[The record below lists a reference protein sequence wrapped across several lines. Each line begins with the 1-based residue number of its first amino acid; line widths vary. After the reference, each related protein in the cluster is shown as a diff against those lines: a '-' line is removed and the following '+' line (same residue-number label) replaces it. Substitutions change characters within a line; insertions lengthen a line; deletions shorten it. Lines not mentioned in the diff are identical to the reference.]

1 MLYYINLLVAF
12 LGTCTVTFSA
22 IFILYKNRGGQSP
35 IYLSQNFFAGSAITG
50 FIFLS
55 YYAHDSQY
63 ALQFNRLS
71 QIAALIFSATLLNLS
86 LTYPEREN
94 KVPFYIPLLCIL
106 PALIISLLIFFTDYS
121 ISSVRFVNNKT
132 ERTIGFLYYIYA
144 GVSFL
149 YFLISFGIFTYNYIK
164 VKIETFRLQ
173 IRYVIFA
180 TSVSIVFTYFGSV
193 FLPLFYN
200 NYTFYIIA
208 PNLTSISAT
217 TTLLYSILAYNLMD
231 IRTAFIKAMLY
242 LILTAVFFTPVMAIL
257 YLFDVQFAT
266 FDIPSE
272 IKVISTVAV
281 FMIFTFILQP
291 RIERTYRRNIFD
303 IENLTNR
310 YIRKASV
317 LKTLDELIE
326 TSVKDICKDLSL
338 TRGLFFMYN
347 DTERIFKKIY
357 DTIDEARDDERIE
370 RHFPLIKWF
379 ARNQEILPENRI
391 YIDEEYFGPI
401 RAGVTGF
408 FDRYGIGSILPV
420 YYENRIFGMLCLG
433 KRDNGKNLTPDEI
446 EHLEDFRL
454 RLNDFIITVLAY
466 DRAKK
471 DQFITRSLDL
481 SADILSSSAART
493 LPNIKNIKFSSL
505 VAPRYQRGFDYFDF
519 IQPTENTLGL
529 LCTDVSGIGINN
541 ALYSVI
547 LRSVFHSCIN
557 EAASPYII
565 IKRINLVI
573 NEYTKGGGELVTAF
587 YAFVDST
594 SRRIYYAN
602 AGYPPMEVFR
612 IDKNDFDSLDT
623 EGSPLGYDPLSEY
636 GQGTSELKAG
646 DICVLYSKSLINS
659 KNSDGESFG
668 LLRLR
673 NTVREQKSRP
683 PSEIVKNLKLAYE
696 KFMGIALPDSDITVI
711 VMKIA

>member
-1 MLYYINLLVAF
+1 MLYYINLIASFLCSVILIYTAF
-12 LGTCTVTFSA
+12 FVLF
-22 IFILYKNRGGQSP
+22 KNRGGQSP
-35 IYLSQNFFAGSAITG
+35 LYFFYYIISGSGIMVTLFLVYYFRGTPYVTELSK
-50 FIFLS
+50 
-55 YYAHDSQY
+55 
-63 ALQFNRLS
+63 LS
-71 QIAALIFSATLLNLS
+71 QIATILFSASMLNLA
-86 LTYPEREN
+86 LTYPEKKK
-94 KVPFYIPLLCIL
+94 KVPFYIPLACAS
-106 PALIISLLIFFTDYS
+106 PAIIISFFIYFTDLS
-121 ISSVRFVNNKT
+121 ISNVRIEDIKIIRDT
-132 ERTIGFLYYIYA
+132 GILYNIYA
-144 GVSFL
+144 AVSFL
-149 YFLISFGIFTYNYIK
+149 YFVICITIFIYNYIK
-164 VKIETFRLQ
+164 VKIETYRLQ
-173 IRYVIFA
+173 IRYVVFA
-180 TSVSIVFTYFGSV
+180 TSIFIILTYAGAIFM
-193 FLPLFYN
+193 PLLFN
-200 NYTFYIIA
+200 DFTFYVLA
-208 PNLTSISAT
+208 PTVTSIAAIS
-217 TTLLYSILAYNLMD
+217 TLLYSVLAYDLMD
-231 IRTAFIKAMLY
+231 IRTAFQKAAVY
-242 LILTAVFFTPVMAIL
+242 LLLTAAFFTPIAVLL
-257 YLFDVQFAT
+257 YLFDIQLST
-266 FDIPSE
+266 FNIPSE
-272 IKVISTVAV
+272 IKVISTAAV
-281 FMIFTFILQP
+281 FMIFTSILQP
-291 RIERTYRRNIFD
+291 RIERTYRRNIYD
-303 IENLTNR
+303 IDDLTNR
-310 YIRKASV
+310 YIRKASM

-326 TSVKDICKDLSL
+326 SSVKDICKGLSL
-338 TRGLFFMYN
+338 RRGLFFMYD
-347 DTERIFKKIY
+347 DTERVFKKIY
-357 DTIDEARDDERIE
+357 DSKEETFVNEDIE

-391 YIDEEYFGPI
+391 YVDEEYFGPI
-401 RAGVTGF
+401 RAGVTQF

-433 KRDNGKNLTPDEI
+433 KRDNGNNLSPDEI
-446 EHLEDFRL
+446 ERLDEFRL

-466 DRAKK
+466 DKAKK

-481 SADILSSSAART
+481 SADILSSSAARV

-505 VAPRYQRGFDYFDF
+505 IAPRYQRGFDYFDF

-573 NEYTKGGGELVTAF
+573 NEYTRGSGELVTAF

-646 DICVLYSKSLINS
+646 DICILYSKSLINS
-659 KNSDGESFG
+659 KNSEGESFG

-673 NTVREQKSRP
+673 NTVREQKART
-683 PSEIVKNLKLAYE
+683 PSEIVKNLKAVYE

-711 VMKIA
+711 VMKIV

>member
-12 LGTCTVTFSA
+12 ACTFIL
-22 IFILYKNRGGQSP
+22 IFTAGFVLYKNRGGQSP
-35 IYLSQNFFAGSAITG
+35 VYYAQYNLAGAGIMG
-50 FIFLS
+50 FIFLT

-71 QIAALIFSATLLNLS
+71 QVATIIFSGTLLNLS
-86 LTYPEREN
+86 LTYPEREK
-94 KVPFYIPLLCIL
+94 KVPFYIPLACMA
-106 PALIISLLIFFTDYS
+106 PAIIISLLVFFTDYS
-121 ISSVRFVNNKT
+121 ISSVKFVNMRPD
-132 ERTIGFLYYIYA
+132 RTIGFLYPVYA
-144 GVSFL
+144 AASFL
-149 YFLISFGIFTYNYIK
+149 YFLVFMGIFFYKYIK
-164 VKIETFRLQ
+164 VKNETFRLQ
-173 IRYVIFA
+173 IRYVVFA
-180 TSVSIVFTYFGSV
+180 TSIFITFTYIGSI
-193 FLPLFYN
+193 FMPLLYN
-200 NYTFYIIA
+200 NYTLYVLA
-208 PNLTSISAT
+208 PTLTSLAAT
-217 TTLLYSILAYNLMD
+217 GTLLYSVLAYNLMD
-231 IRTAFIKAMLY
+231 IRTALLKAAVY
-242 LILTAVFFTPVMAIL
+242 LLLTAVFFSPIL
-257 YLFDVQFAT
+257 VLIYLFDVRLASLN
-266 FDIPSE
+266 IPSE
-272 IKVISTVAV
+272 VKIISAVAF
-281 FMIFTFILQP
+281 FMIISFILQP

-303 IENLTNR
+303 IDDLTNR
-310 YIRKASV
+310 YIRKAST
-317 LKTLDELIE
+317 LKTLDELI
-326 TSVKDICKDLSL
+326 DLSVRDL
-338 TRGLFFMYN
+338 CKGLSLNRGLFFMYN

-357 DTIDEARDDERIE
+357 DSRDEFHPDEDIE

-379 ARNQEILPENRI
+379 ARNQGILPENRI

-401 RAGVTGF
+401 RTGVSEF

-446 EHLEDFRL
+446 EHLEEFRI
-454 RLNDFIITVLAY
+454 RFNDFIITVLAF
-466 DRAKK
+466 DKAKK
-471 DQFITRSLDL
+471 DQFITRSLEL
-481 SADILSSSAART
+481 SADILSSAAARV

-505 VAPRYQRGFDYFDF
+505 IAPRYQRGFDYFDY

-529 LCTDVSGIGINN
+529 LCTDVSGIGVNN
-541 ALYSVI
+541 ALYAVI

-587 YAFVDST
+587 YAFFDSN
-594 SRRIYYAN
+594 SRRVYYAN
-602 AGYPPMEVFR
+602 AGFPPMEVFR

-646 DICVLYSKSLINS
+646 DICAIYSKSLINS
-659 KNSDGESFG
+659 KNSEGESFG

-673 NTVREQKSRP
+673 NTIREQKSRT
-683 PSEIVKNLKLAYE
+683 PSEIVKNLKAAYE

-711 VMKIA
+711 VMKIV